1 MIEDDEMAVAVLRL
15 VPPQDVS
22 AARAQRLRER
32 CHAGLR
38 ATTASSPGSHGMVWR
53 RMIGPALLGAWS
65 AIYLIE
71 TFRAAA
77 ALYGF

>member
-1 MIEDDEMAVAVLRL
+1 MIEDDGMAVLRL

-22 AARAQRLRER
+22 GARAERLRRR
-32 CHAGLR
+32 CHVLLQTR
-38 ATTASSPGSHGMVWR
+38 AAPRRGSNAALAWR
-53 RMIGPALLGAWS
+53 RLIAPAVNGAGS